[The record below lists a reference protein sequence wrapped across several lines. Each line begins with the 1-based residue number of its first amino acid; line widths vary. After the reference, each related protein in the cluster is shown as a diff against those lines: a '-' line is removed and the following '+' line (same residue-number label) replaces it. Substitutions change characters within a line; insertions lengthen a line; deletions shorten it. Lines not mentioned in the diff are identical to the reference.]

1 MDRSAH
7 GRKGRSKARSETP
20 VSVLSDGCDPVGV
33 PSDGCDPVSK
43 TAEIRKAA
51 RFLVS
56 NGLPPRPIDIVAR
69 LKKAGIDVTSAQ
81 VSTALA
87 GTEFAFRRNREE
99 WERPRSLFPDPALAL
114 SQVSIEDVLEA
125 RKFVERLGGLKRAM
139 AALVALGQFGGE
151 AKTGPRAVSDVGE
164 SVSLEEPDRSP
175 PDDTTNSRMRKVV

>member
-1 MDRSAH
+1 MDKAAH
-7 GRKGRSKARSETP
+7 GRKGRSKARSEAP
-20 VSVLSDGCDPVGV
+20 VGVLSDGCE
-33 PSDGCDPVSK
+33 PVSK

-56 NGLPPRPIDIVAR
+56 NGLPPRPMDIVAR
-69 LKKAGIDVTSAQ
+69 LKKAGIVVTSAQ

-99 WERPRSLFPDPALAL
+99 WERPRSLFPEPTLAL

-125 RKFVERLGGLKRAM
+125 RKFVERLGTLKRAM

-151 AKTGPRAVSDVGE
+151 AKTGPRAVCDDGE
-164 SVSLEEPDRSP
+164 IASLEGRNTDRSP
-175 PDDTTNSRMRKVV
+175 SGDGTKGSGMRIVE